1 MQDLL
6 RRPLVPL
13 EMTEENKKV
22 ALVNELLMDKNNFVY
37 IKRADGTFPSI
48 QDIII
53 EYLGGSMVFRGF
65 VDTHADLASINLDER
80 AIGDMWIVRVDETY
94 KDPEDNTN
102 IEYIVMEDVN
112 EQGEKYRYWE
122 CLGNPFGRGI
132 DEDIPNY
139 GSTKLITSTAVFEYA
154 NNHFISAIKVNDDE
168 DTITYTLGYQN
179 SEDGKVKTKDI
190 TIGANRHR
198 KVESR
203 PDQSKIKYITGTP
216 TNTTNNDVLLFDTG
230 VYIGKTAGELNSQS
244 FNTKAISV
252 TDANGSANSKTI
264 INGTTLSTAAGVSV
278 VHNKRDFKVGL
289 ISNNTFDLSV
299 SASGIST
306 YNPTIQFN
314 NIEYFNVFGKTDK
327 SSVNIAGKNV
337 TIGNLDAAG
346 IINMNFAQLK
356 LNSNLYFTGSTNI
369 YNPGSELN
377 INYDQSYGVNIG
389 TSGKTSNAR
398 GNWIFSNKDKYD
410 AETTIRGSLIVDGNA
425 NDISSYIYGV
435 LKANNKTGVSLY
447 SKASSAPIHLA
458 DFTRSTGIDFYE
470 NVNLPNDKMVR
481 IHSGDVTSDTDK
493 DSVFSLG
500 HLKLVDTSGTSQY
513 TDYAYNKIGS
523 TAAFNIE
530 APNITIGN
538 STGNTIMIG
547 YKDNKGSIKDS
558 TGKFEAIEM
567 NGKVNLKKTTTAL
580 TGAADFGDIDDLY
593 NFLTQLKKGWSE
605 GLRSIN
611 SALALMG
618 GGLDNVTETTNV
630 SEIVTAI
637 KQFRAKTLQDAG
649 DSGVLYSTINGTTY
663 RRATNTIYGNT
674 SGQIKV
680 DIKQFNGKADD
691 TYTTETKTLLTTSWD
706 AQNLKWTS
714 SNTARNGI
722 LASVNVWSNTDSDYT
737 IIPDTVNTNAKTI
750 IKAGRHY
757 FKNDVVVKS
766 ISMTVPT
773 YITKSIISENAPS
786 NGSYVSWFYEQ
797 SSKFN
802 DHKTDPYIAISIK
815 DGYHTFS
822 DPAFSPVIAFNAT
835 SIDITKKPLLYGDA
849 PTKYV
854 LADQKFSSSDAG
866 YYATGTMPNNG
877 SVSKSLNCGDSYTI
891 AKGYHDG
898 TGKITANS
906 LKSQTSG
913 TALAE
918 YILKGYTAW
927 ANGSEITGTMPNNS
941 YNYNLGNPWINGKS
955 FTVDNKISWY
965 KGNPGLSLKT
975 GYHCAINA
983 DYMNITLNP
992 SYYIDLSQ
1000 LEYDCDDAEEAFG
1013 NAQSNHVLNNKTFT
1027 SRYGQKLTGT
1037 IPDYTYSV
1045 NPTTSGDG
1053 PFKNITDYISGG
1065 ITGRGNN
1072 IAFCLKRGLHQWLNT
1087 QSDVYADPYYYINLS
1102 DLPYSN
1108 LSNFGDAE
1116 SSDVSSDRYFTSS
1129 SAGLY
1134 IKGTA
1139 TKRSE
1144 CTTVG
1149 NSYHT
1154 WNSANN
1160 NLYINIPDGIYK
1172 KHTSSG
1178 YCEGTLSVNSI
1189 PIVDF
1194 IFGSTSAGNVLKG
1207 EKFTSSTAGRNV
1219 EGTMPNIGAMKAT
1232 LNCGS
1237 NCTIPAGYHNG
1248 SGSIS
1253 AASLASQTGANAVKS
1268 NILKDKT
1275 AWVNGSKLTGNLDLD
1290 YARAFVFGTSIYSYN
1305 ATNNP
1310 RMGINYVVNHMT
1322 DTGEKVGYNNT
1333 SFTNANS
1340 YGYAQLEYMWDSSDA
1355 MYIGNGEKNRR
1366 ISLALNSANR
1376 GVGLLFDA
1384 YDIYCEKDDELYVQF
1399 LVSIG
1404 RELGWE
1410 GYIAFGVGDE
1420 VGNGMYRPYYSDNES
1435 SPSSYG
1441 KNWTNSDEVL
1451 LNAVTFKVMVPIRSG
1466 YDIYGNEQNTV
1477 GAYNNGSSDTGCV
1490 YPWILI
1496 NCEEKSKTTNG
1507 NGFMIRVLDISLT
1520 K

>member
-80 AIGDMWIVRVDETY
+80 AIGDMWIVRIDETY

-132 DEDIPNY
+132 DESIPNY

-168 DTITYTLGYQN
+168 DTITYTLGYQS

-190 TIGANRHR
+190 TIGGDRHR

-252 TDANGSANSKTI
+252 TDSNGSANSKTI

-289 ISNNTFDLSV
+289 ISNDAYDLS
-299 SASGIST
+299 ISSSEIRT
-306 YNPTIQFN
+306 SNPILNFANVEQFN
-314 NIEYFNVFGKTDK
+314 VIGKTDN
-327 SSVNIAGKNV
+327 SSVNIAGKN
-337 TIGNLDAAG
+337 INIANLDGAG
-346 IINMNFAQLK
+346 EITMGFSQLRMN
-356 LNSNLYFTGSTNI
+356 NNLYFTGSTNI

-377 INYDQSYGVNIG
+377 INFDQGHGVNIG
-389 TSGKTSNAR
+389 SRYKTSYAHGDWFIGDINGKASMTS
-398 GNWIFSNKDKYD
+398 IY
-410 AETTIRGSLIVDGNA
+410 GSLYVAADAGNSTYSTIY
-425 NDISSYIYGV
+425 NLVNVLPSSG
-435 LKANNKTGVSLY
+435 TSLFATSDRESY
-447 SKASSAPIHLA
+447 TKLA
-458 DFTRSTGIDFYE
+458 DFTRTTGIDFFE
-470 NVNLPNDKMVR
+470 SVNIAKNKSIR
-481 IHSGDVTSDTDK
+481 IHYNDTIKNDM
-493 DSVFSLG
+493 DEDTILSLDN
-500 HLKLVDTSGTSQY
+500 LKLVNTQNSTEY
-513 TDYAYNKIGS
+513 TEYTHNKIGS
-523 TAAFNIE
+523 TSTSFNIE
-530 APNITIGN
+530 AKNIIIGN

-547 YKDNKGSIKDS
+547 YKNTETGSIKDNQEN
-558 TGKFEAIEM
+558 FETIEM
-567 NGKVNLKKTTTAL
+567 NGKVNLKKTTTVL
-580 TGAADFGDIDDLY
+580 SGAADFGDIPDLY

-630 SEIVTAI
+630 SEIITAI

-649 DSGVLYSTINGTTY
+649 DSGVLYSTINGSTY
-663 RRATNTIYGNT
+663 RRSTNTIYGNT

-691 TYTTETKTLLTTSWD
+691 TYTTETKTLLTTSWN

-722 LASVNVWSNTDSDYT
+722 LASINVWSDNDSDYT
-737 IIPDTVNTNAKTI
+737 ITPDEVNTESKTI

-766 ISMTVPT
+766 VEMTVPT
-773 YITKSIISENAPS
+773 YFTKSSDINKAPVTGTYMRWS
-786 NGSYVSWFYEQ
+786 TEYTEPEKSGN
-797 SSKFN
+797 
-802 DHKTDPYIAISIK
+802 PYIGIEIK
-815 DGYHTFS
+815 EGYYNS
-822 DPAFSPVIAFNAT
+822 SNSKIANPIIMFNAT
-835 SIDITKKPLLYGDA
+835 SIDITKKPLLYGDVD
-849 PTKYV
+849 TDYV
-854 LADQKFSSSDAG
+854 LEGKKFSSSTAG
-866 YYATGTMPNNG
+866 YNATGTMPN
-877 SVSKSLNCGDSYTI
+877 I
-891 AKGYHDG
+891 
-898 TGKITANS
+898 
-906 LKSQTSG
+906 
-913 TALAE
+913 
-918 YILKGYTAW
+918 
-927 ANGSEITGTMPNNS
+927 S
-941 YNYNLGNPWINGKS
+941 YNYNLDDPWVNGKF
-955 FTVDNKISWY
+955 FTVDSKISWY

-983 DYMNITLNP
+983 DYMNITLDP
-992 SYYIDLSQ
+992 SYYIDLSE

-1013 NAQSNHVLNNKTFT
+1013 NAQTNHVLNNKTFT
-1027 SRYGQKLTGT
+1027 SRYGQRLTGT

-1045 NPTTSGDG
+1045 NPSTSGNG

-1065 ITGRGNN
+1065 IIGRGNN
-1072 IAFCLKRGLHQWLNT
+1072 IAFCLKRGLHQWLNA
-1087 QSDVYADPYYYINLS
+1087 QSGEYSNPYYYINLS
-1102 DLPYSN
+1102 DLPYKSLN
-1108 LSNFGDAE
+1108 NFGDATA
-1116 SSDVSSDRYFTSS
+1116 SDVSSDKYFTSS
-1129 SAGLY
+1129 SGLY

-1144 CTTVG
+1144 YTTVG

-1154 WNSANN
+1154 WSATNN
-1160 NLYINIPDGIYK
+1160 NLYIDIPDGLYK
-1172 KHTSSG
+1172 DHTSTG
-1178 YCEGTLSVNSI
+1178 YCEGTLSADSI

-1194 IFGSTSAGNVLKG
+1194 IFGNTAASNVLLG
-1207 EKFTSSTAGRNV
+1207 QTFTSSAAGKNAK
-1219 EGTMPNIGAMKAT
+1219 GTMPNIGAMKAT

-1237 NCTIPAGYHNG
+1237 GCTIPKGYHNG
-1248 SGSIS
+1248 DGKIY
-1253 AASLASQTGANAVKS
+1253 AASLSSQTDANAVKS

-1275 AWVNGSKLTGNLDLD
+1275 AWVKGSKLTGNLDLD
-1290 YARAFVFGTSIYSYN
+1290 YARAFVYGASIYAYN
-1305 ATNNP
+1305 PTNNP
-1310 RMGINYVVNHMT
+1310 RMGIEYVINHMT
-1322 DTGEKVGYNNT
+1322 YSGENIGT
-1333 SFTNANS
+1333 SNESFLNANS
-1340 YGYAQLEYMWDSSDA
+1340 YGFAQLEYMWDSSED
-1355 MYIGNGEKNRR
+1355 MYIGSGVKNRR
-1366 ISLALNSANR
+1366 VSLALNATNK
-1376 GVGLLFDA
+1376 GIGLLFDA

-1420 VGNGMYRPYYSDNES
+1420 VGHGMYRPFYSNNTS

-1441 KNWTNSDEVL
+1441 KNWSNSDNVL

-1466 YDIYGNEQNTV
+1466 YDRYGTDQKTV
-1477 GAYNNGSSDTGCV
+1477 GASNNGSLDTGCV
-1490 YPWILI
+1490 NPWILI
-1496 NCEEKSKTTNG
+1496 NCEESSKTTGG